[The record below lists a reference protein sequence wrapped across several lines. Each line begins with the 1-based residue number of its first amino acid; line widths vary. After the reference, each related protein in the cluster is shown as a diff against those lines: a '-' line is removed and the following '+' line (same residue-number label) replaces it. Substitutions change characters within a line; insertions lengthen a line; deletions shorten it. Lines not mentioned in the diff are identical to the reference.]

1 MKRPIQDI
9 MTHHVVVASKH
20 HKFSQV
26 LEFFARFKVH
36 HIPVTD
42 EDKVIGIISAKDV
55 IKHLYR
61 HLETHDWCTAMSQ
74 LDEDVSI
81 ETLMT
86 TNPMTVSPKDTVQ
99 KAAYLFRDHTF
110 HSLPVIQDGKIRGI
124 VTTKD
129 IAKHVILNH

>member
-1 MKRPIQDI
+1 MS
-9 MTHHVVVASKH
+9 HHVVVAATH

-42 EDKVIGIISAKDV
+42 DDSVIGIISAKDV

-61 HLETHDWCTAMSQ
+61 HLETHEWCTSLAQ
-74 LDEDVSI
+74 LDEDVPI

-86 TNPMTVSPKDTVQ
+86 PDPMTIGPGEPVER
-99 KAAYLFRDHTF
+99 AAQLFKSHSF

-124 VTTKD
+124 ITTKD
-129 IAKHVILNH
+129 IAKHVILSH

>member
-36 HIPVTD
+36 HIPVTEND
-42 EDKVIGIISAKDV
+42 EVVGIISAKDV

-74 LDEDVSI
+74 LDEDISI
-81 ETLMT
+81 ENLMT
-86 TNPMTVSPKDTVQ
+86 SNPMTVGPKDSVE
-99 KAAYLFRDHTF
+99 KAAHLFRDNTF
-110 HSLPVIQDGKIRGI
+110 HSLPVTKDGKIHGI

-129 IAKHVILNH
+129 IAKHVLLSL